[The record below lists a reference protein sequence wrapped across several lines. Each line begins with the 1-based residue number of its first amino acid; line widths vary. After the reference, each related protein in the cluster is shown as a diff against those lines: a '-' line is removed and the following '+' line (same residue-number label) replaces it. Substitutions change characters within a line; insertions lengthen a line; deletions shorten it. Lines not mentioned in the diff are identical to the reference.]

1 MLIINKAKVSND
13 DMSMCKG
20 NLWVKD
26 LWAAS
31 HCPKCSASDTLFL
44 FCIPL
49 RESTCITVEGFV
61 QDFMS
66 YGQLAP
72 DTVFHVSLA
81 VGPNKEWFSK
91 SWWVEQI
98 KGPVYPVWTWLLRS
112 YHQGKW
118 YSTYTVDS
126 GDGTLLTSTE
136 NIVRKNTFRRSS
148 VPCLLYCKHSLGRK
162 WKNHPSLVLK
172 SLM

>member
-1 MLIINKAKVSND
+1 MMIWVCVKVICESKTYELLHTILNVQ
-13 DMSMCKG
+13 
-20 NLWVKD
+20 L
-26 LWAAS
+26 L
-31 HCPKCSASDTLFL
+31 TLF
-44 FCIPL
+44 FYFVYPCVNQH
-49 RESTCITVEGFV
+49 RITVEGFV

-72 DTVFHVSLA
+72 DTVSHVSLA

-91 SWWVEQI
+91 SGWVEQI
-98 KGPVYPVWTWLLRS
+98 KGPVYPAWAWLLRS
-112 YHQGKW
+112 YHKGKW

-148 VPCLLYCKHSLGRK
+148 VPCLLYSKHSLGRK